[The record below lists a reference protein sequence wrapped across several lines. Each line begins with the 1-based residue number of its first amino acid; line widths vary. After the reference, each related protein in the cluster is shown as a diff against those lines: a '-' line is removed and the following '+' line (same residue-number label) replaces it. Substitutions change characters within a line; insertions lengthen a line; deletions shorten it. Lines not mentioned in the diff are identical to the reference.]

1 MNTLSPVHKLLWL
14 FIGIFLLL
22 LSSCITNRQVKL
34 LQEAETDSIATF
46 YANEKD
52 AYLIQPYNNL
62 YIKLTSSDA
71 ETNQVLNISDE
82 IRVSSG
88 SGAASRFKDVYLVND
103 SGYVD
108 IPPIGLILVKNL
120 TLDQA
125 KKRVMEKANTYYR
138 DVGVVIRLADYNI
151 TVLGEVNNPG
161 RYEFYKDKITIFEAI
176 GCAGDLTRYANRR
189 KIAVIRQL
197 EEGSEVFYVD
207 LTRKNVLASEYYF
220 LMPDD
225 FVYVEPLRQ
234 TFWQSDSFPF
244 FSSLTLLL
252 STTTSILVILSYLK

>member
-1 MNTLSPVHKLLWL
+1 MRKQLWL
-14 FIGIFLLL
+14 FIIIFFLL

-34 LQEAETDSIATF
+34 LQEQTTDSIANF
-46 YANEKD
+46 YANEKKE
-52 AYLIQPYNNL
+52 YLIQPYNNL
-62 YIKLTSSDA
+62 YIKLISSDP
-71 ETNQVLNISDE
+71 ETNRVLNISDE

-88 SGAASRFKDVYLVND
+88 SDAASRFKDVYLVND

-108 IPPIGLILVKNL
+108 VPPIGLIMVKDMG
-120 TLDQA
+120 LDDA
-125 KKRVMEKANTYYR
+125 KSRIMARANTYYR
-138 DVGVVIRLADYNI
+138 DVGVVIRHADYNI

-161 RYEFYKDKITIFEAI
+161 RFEFYKDKITIFEAL
-176 GCAGDLTRYANRR
+176 GSAGDLTRYANRK

-207 LTRKNVLASEYYF
+207 LTRKNALASEYYF

-234 TFWQSDSFPF
+234 TFWQSESFPF